1 MWTEEKMAFKCKG
14 VDWHVKPAHCCPVS
28 FRKCRINE
36 SSLSFFQLAVAF
48 SRDGMC
54 FPPFQCAFQLKA
66 ISFRKTYYNRFTL
79 TVPFSTLVL
88 SLFSFVF
95 LAVITMHVC
104 QIMMA
109 ICHMASLPTAPFYCK
124 VY

>member
-66 ISFRKTYYNRFTL
+66 ISFRKTYCNRAYPDCSF
-79 TVPFSTLVL
+79 FHL
-88 SLFSFVF
+88 SPVFVF
-95 LAVITMHVC
+95 LRFSGSDHYAC
-104 QIMMA
+104 
-109 ICHMASLPTAPFYCK
+109 LPDYDGHLSYGIIAYCSFLL
-124 VY
+124 